1 MIYELLSLSQV
12 LDKVQ
17 QTGTEVRYHHE
28 SCQTDKVA
36 GFYQYN
42 ATVDLLVICPHN
54 QLNHSDLFDTIRH
67 ESIHVVQACKG
78 SAIMP
83 YDYWLENATYNARQS
98 VSEYPKDRHTQ
109 HYELEAFTIAEV
121 LSEKDIIKLINKY
134 CFE

>member
-1 MIYELLSLSQV
+1 MIYELLGLSQV

-17 QTGTEVRYHHE
+17 QTGTEVRYHAPE
-28 SCQTDKVA
+28 CYTDKVA
-36 GFYQYN
+36 GFYRYN
-42 ATVDLLVICPHN
+42 SDVDRLVICPDN

-67 ESIHVVQACKG
+67 ESVHVVQTCKG

-83 YDYWLENATYNARQS
+83 YDYWLENATPNAKQS
-98 VSEYPKDRHTQ
+98 VSKYPQDRRTQ

-121 LSEKDIIKLINKY
+121 LSEKDIITLIDKY